1 MILTCYMLMEGK
13 MELLASLGGNPTITY
28 KLPTVNDISGR
39 TFGDEELKEI
49 KEVLESGRLG
59 FICGTKIKELQDLW
73 AKDHNVEVAVCVSSG
88 TAALH
93 TAINFLDL
101 GRGDEVL
108 VPAITDMGTVLGVM
122 LQGADP
128 VFVDVDPIT
137 QNIDVNDIERHITD
151 KTKAIIAVHLYGY
164 PCEIDRVVEIARK
177 HNLYVVEDCCQAHT
191 TRYKGKLVGTFGD
204 VACYSFQQSKHMT
217 TGDGGIVMAK
227 KDMLCG
233 RKLVHCHDKAWPREV
248 YRDHLFLAPNYHFT
262 DLQAA
267 VGLAQYRKLDKL
279 VEQRRDSALY
289 LSNLL
294 KDIKGLYV
302 PEDTEVGTHTFFEYA
317 LPYETSQF
325 KVDNKVLAD
334 AITKEGV
341 HCSPSYLPKPL
352 YMYDV
357 VSKAY
362 PVTLDMCPNAVK
374 ACQSMLYIPWT
385 EKTTRKHAEDIS
397 KAIHKVL
404 EYYHV

>member
-1 MILTCYMLMEGK
+1 MQK
-13 MELLASLGGNPTITY
+13 LAIMGGTPVINY

-39 TFGDEELKEI
+39 TFGEEELNELA
-49 KEVLESGRLG
+49 EVIDKGNLG
-59 FICGTKIKELQDLW
+59 FICGTKIKELQKLW
-73 AKDHNVEVAVCVSSG
+73 AEDHGTETAVCVSSG

-101 GRGDEVL
+101 GKGDEVL
-108 VPAITDMGTVLGVM
+108 VPAITDIGTVLGVM
-122 LQGADP
+122 LQGAVP
-128 VFVDVDPIT
+128 VFVDVEPVT
-137 QNIDVNDIERHITD
+137 QNMDPEDIERHITSR
-151 KTKAIIAVHLYGY
+151 TKAIMPVHLYGY
-164 PCEIDRVVEIARK
+164 PCDMDRIMEISRK
-177 HNLYVVEDCCQAHT
+177 HNLFVVEDCCQAHT

-233 RKLVHCHDKAWPREV
+233 RKLIMCQDKAWPREL

-267 VGLAQYRKLDKL
+267 VGLAQYRKLDRL

-289 LSNLL
+289 LSKLL
-294 KDIKGLYV
+294 SDIPGAI
-302 PEDTEVGTHTFFEYA
+302 PQGDTEIGTHTFFEYD
-317 LPYETSQF
+317 LPLRMEYFTA
-325 KVDNKVLAD
+325 DNKTMAEALKA
-334 AITKEGV
+334 EGV
-341 HCSPSYLPKPL
+341 PCAPSYLPKPI

-357 VSKAY
+357 VAKAY

-374 ACQSMLYIPWT
+374 ACASMLYIPWT

-397 KAIHKVL
+397 AAIHKVL
-404 EYYHV
+404 GYYSK